1 VESCDW
7 VEDDD
12 DQIEINENFQ
22 MELKNILEKL
32 KTDLNLI
39 MYLFV
44 KILQMTVLVYN
55 GWRMML
61 KGCYVMVVIL
71 RVYLQ
76 DC

>member
-1 VESCDW
+1 MESCDW